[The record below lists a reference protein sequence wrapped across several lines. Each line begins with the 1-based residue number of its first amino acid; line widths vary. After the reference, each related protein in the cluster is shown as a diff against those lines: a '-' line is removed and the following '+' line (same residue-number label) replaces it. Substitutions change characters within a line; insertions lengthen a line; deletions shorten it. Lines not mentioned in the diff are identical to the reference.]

1 MEIETQRQTLA
12 QLQEQYRPQEDR
24 ALVLSRER
32 VMLED
37 QTNEHTRQQPLYYID
52 RRLSEI
58 RGWLSAWT
66 EPEAAAVDD
75 LEPVEA

>member
-1 MEIETQRQTLA
+1 
-12 QLQEQYRPQEDR
+12 
-24 ALVLSRER
+24 
-32 VMLED
+32 MLED
-37 QTNEHTRQQPLYYID
+37 QTNPYTRQQPLYYID